1 MALWDHPGVP
11 IDREPLYE
19 IADRLPTAP
28 VAAAGLIGGFAVA
41 VSTGSRPLGGAVMAV
56 LGIGCIAVWLRR
68 DGRATAIR
76 LTAAGLLAFAISHV
90 LGLVIGAWPSVI
102 VVSAVT
108 AALCW
113 RLSDSRRPDVS
124 VGAGASAS

>member
-1 MALWDHPGVP
+1 VALWDHPAVP
-11 IDREPLYE
+11 IDRELMLE

-41 VSTGSRPLGGAVMAV
+41 VASGSRPLGGAVMAV
-56 LGIGCIAVWLRR
+56 LGIGCIVVWLHR
-68 DGRATAIR
+68 DGRATAVK
-76 LTAAGLLAFAISHV
+76 LTATGLLAFAISHV

-108 AALCW
+108 AAVCW
-113 RLSDSRRPDVS
+113 RLSDSRRTAVPMR
-124 VGAGASAS
+124 AGANAG